1 MEITLLII
9 SIILAYILIKA
20 NGYYQEIDYVSIG
33 DSNFLVRDL
42 PDKQQAAE
50 LLKEIDIRIS
60 KLIEYMCVNRHDLG
74 MYLKKKYKSNSQSE
88 GTLDHKYTTYTVN
101 KGEQIV
107 FCLRDRGSEKLHNLN
122 MVMFVALHELA
133 HIGCKSEGHTDEF
146 REKFRELLRIATKI
160 GIYTNE
166 RFSSNPQTYCGT
178 IINNDGGL

>member
-1 MEITLLII
+1 MELSLIII
-9 SIILAYILIKA
+9 SIILACLLIKA

-50 LLKEIDIRIS
+50 LLKEIDIRIV

-74 MYLKKKYKSNSQSE
+74 IYLKKRYKSNSISE

-107 FCLRDRGSEKLHNLN
+107 FCLRDRGSEKLHKLN
-122 MVMFVALHELA
+122 MMMFVALHELA
-133 HIGCKSEGHTDEF
+133 HIASKSEGHTDEF
-146 REKFRELLRIATKI
+146 RENFRELLIIAKKT

-166 RFSSNPQTYCGT
+166 RFSTNPQTYCGT
-178 IINNDGGL
+178 IINNDGL